1 MKTNRIASMTGGL
14 LTIIMA
20 AILCLATTGC
30 EKEYPTISEKFQ
42 EPETS
47 YNGNIMSESFW
58 VEPEGTSV
66 NLFNGTV
73 SMEFREGAVVNR
85 TEFTL
90 VTFPL
95 HHLDMDGINIYK
107 RGYSLEGNT
116 QNKIFPNGVT
126 FRAEYDLVEE
136 NWKKSVPDN
145 EENLTIYYV
154 SPTLYAYERIVS
166 IGDCCVDCNC
176 KIVKGCIGQCGFY
189 VVGEN

>member
-1 MKTNRIASMTGGL
+1 MTGGL
-14 LTIIMA
+14 LPFIMA
-20 AILCLATTGC
+20 AVLCLATTGC
-30 EKEYPTISEKFQ
+30 EKESPILSGNVQ

-47 YNGNIMSESFW
+47 SKGNIMAESFW
-58 VEPEGTSV
+58 VEPDGTSV

-73 SMEFREGAVVNR
+73 LMTFPEGAVTTR

-107 RGYSLEGNT
+107 RGYALEGHT
-116 QNKIFPNGVT
+116 ENKIFPNGVH
-126 FRAEYDLVEE
+126 FSAKYDMVEE
-136 NWKKSVPDN
+136 NWMKSVPAD
-145 EENLTIYYV
+145 EQNLTIYYV

-166 IGDCCVDCNC
+166 IGDCCVDCDC